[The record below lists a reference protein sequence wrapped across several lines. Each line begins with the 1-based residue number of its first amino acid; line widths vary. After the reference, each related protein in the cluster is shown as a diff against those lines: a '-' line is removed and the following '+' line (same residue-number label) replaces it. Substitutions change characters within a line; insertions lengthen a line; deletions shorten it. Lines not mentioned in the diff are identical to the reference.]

1 MNLGSAAAVEFRMP
15 IKSTT
20 FAAFAAL
27 IAFAAA
33 SHADGAAN
41 GVAATPATPA
51 ASATPAA
58 AVDNPKDPRTAL
70 LKRLPPGSKIDD
82 LRPAPIPGMYEFS
95 EGAEISY
102 LTTDGKF
109 FIDGSVYDMD
119 TRQNLTE
126 IRKDQIRTSLLAAVP
141 ESQMIIFSPKAP
153 QYTITVFTD
162 VDCGYCRKL
171 HSEIGELNRLGVRV
185 RYMAFPRSGPN
196 TESWTKAQVVWCSS
210 NRNELLT
217 RAKLGAALDL
227 SKVCPNDPV
236 GREYALGQSLGVRG
250 TPAIVTETGD
260 YISGYLPPADLVRF
274 LKELKV
280 ARR

>member
-1 MNLGSAAAVEFRMP
+1 MNLESPDAVQRPMPSKTNPTLALAACL
-15 IKSTT
+15 
-20 FAAFAAL
+20 AFA
-27 IAFAAA
+27 
-33 SHADGAAN
+33 SGVHAGAA
-41 GVAATPATPA
+41 PA
-51 ASATPAA
+51 AEA
-58 AVDNPKDPRTAL
+58 DNAKDPRAAL
-70 LKRLPPGSKIDD
+70 LKKLPPGSKIEN
-82 LRPAPIPGMYEFS
+82 LRIAPIPGMYEFA

-102 LTTDGKF
+102 LTMDGKF

-126 IRKDQIRTSLLAAVP
+126 MRKDQIRATLLAAVP
-141 ESQMIIFSPKAP
+141 ESQMIIFSPKVP

-210 NRNELLT
+210 DRNDTLT
-217 RAKLGAALDL
+217 RAKLGGALDL

-236 GREYALGQSLGVRG
+236 GREYELGQSLGVRG
-250 TPAIVTETGD
+250 TPAIVTESGD
-260 YISGYLPPADLVRF
+260 YISGYLPPADLVRY
-274 LKELKV
+274 LKDLKV